1 MNLRFWRRYAGFVSG
16 AFARNF
22 YIGGELRQSQSD
34 FDEVARVISQ
44 RTVQKIDD
52 IYPGREKE
60 TIYVACGYSDQLSEE
75 PHLTG
80 DTFTLEKDQRPLDGC

>member
-1 MNLRFWRRYAGFVSG
+1 
-16 AFARNF
+16 
-22 YIGGELRQSQSD
+22 
-34 FDEVARVISQ
+34 VISQ

-80 DTFTLEKDQRPLDGC
+80 DTFTLEKINDRWTVVDKRWWIRSALTKLQLTTAVPMSSFRMTSTHTLR